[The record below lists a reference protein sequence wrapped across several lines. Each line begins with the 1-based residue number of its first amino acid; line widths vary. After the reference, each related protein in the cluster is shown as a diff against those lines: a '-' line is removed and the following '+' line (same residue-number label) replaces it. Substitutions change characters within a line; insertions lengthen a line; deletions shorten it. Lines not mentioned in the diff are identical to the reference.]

1 MNLDIT
7 LHSEALYILLS
18 FTVKSSEINN
28 NEPILLQEYMTTTNR
43 QQTGFQKQ
51 FGANFESNEHF
62 QSNAK
67 VLSTQM
73 YVSSAQ
79 SDNYL
84 CVDHWL
90 LTQFYSE

>member
-1 MNLDIT
+1 MIARVYDN
-7 LHSEALYILLS
+7 H
-18 FTVKSSEINN
+18 K
-28 NEPILLQEYMTTTNR
+28 QTTNR
-43 QQTGFQKQ
+43 GFQKK

-67 VLSTQM
+67 VLSTQL

-84 CVDHWL
+84 RVDHWL